1 MNYRRGEERL
11 LGVAVPLAALRS
23 AGGWRVGEYPDLA
36 AFGALCAASGVGLVQ
51 LLPVNDT
58 GGQSSPYFALSAFAL
73 HPLYLRARDLP
84 EAPSAPAAL
93 AELDAFAAA
102 AAPGERFPYQAAL
115 DAKDRCLRAI
125 YAAAAARLDID
136 PAMDEFVAGRPW
148 LKAYAVY
155 KGLKARFDQR
165 GWREWPELRDPTPEG
180 LERLWADPARRAE
193 HRYHV
198 WVQLRCAEQFARAA
212 GALRELG
219 VELLGDLPIMM
230 NEDSADVWADRRSF
244 RPELRAGSP
253 PDAGSP
259 DGQNWG
265 FPIYDWES
273 MAQDGYRFWKERIRE
288 ADRYYSAYRIDHVL
302 GFFRIWALP
311 EREESGYLGRFLP
324 GVPLSRDELSAA
336 GFSDE
341 RLRWLSRPHVSG
353 YELADELRAIGATED
368 EVALAFGSALERIGD
383 QDLYLFKPA
392 IRGERDL
399 RLPGLSPRAAE
410 ALMRRWRDRALVPID
425 EAGYG
430 ATPRMRASRAWASLS
445 EGERAAL
452 EGLFAKAGA
461 RESGLWLEQGRRL
474 LGMLKAESAM
484 LPCAEDLGSIPPGV
498 PEELERLGMLGLRIP
513 RWTRHWERPGQPY
526 LRPDEYPELSV
537 CTPSVHDTST
547 LRGWWELE
555 EGREGF
561 AEAYCPGIRP
571 AARGLSADDEY
582 ALLRALAGARSRLY
596 VLQLQ
601 DLLDIGPAYRSAD
614 PERDRVNVPGAV
626 ADFNWT
632 WRMGPSIEALG
643 ADEAWV
649 ERLRGVAEARRRST

>member
-1 MNYRRGEERL
+1 MQYRRGEERL
-11 LGVAVPLAALRS
+11 LGVAVPLAALRC

-36 AFGALCAASGVGLVQ
+36 AFGALCAAAGVGLVQ

-84 EAPSAPAAL
+84 EAALAPAAL

-115 DAKDRCLRAI
+115 DAKDRCLRSI
-125 YAAAAARLDID
+125 YAAAATRLDAD
-136 PAMDEFVAGRPW
+136 PAIDEFVASRPW
-148 LKAYAVY
+148 LKAYAAY

-165 GWREWPELRDPTPEG
+165 SWREWPELRDPTPDE
-180 LERLWADPARRAE
+180 LERLWAAPERRAE
-193 HRYHV
+193 HRYQV
-198 WVQLRCAEQFARAA
+198 WVQLRCAEQFGRASA
-212 GALRELG
+212 ALRELG

-230 NEDSADVWADRRSF
+230 NEDSADVWADRGSF
-244 RPELRAGSP
+244 RLELRAGSP

-265 FPIYDWES
+265 FPIYDWER
-273 MAQDGYRFWKERIRE
+273 MAEDGYRFWKERIRE
-288 ADRYYSAYRIDHVL
+288 ADRYYSSYRIDHVL

-324 GVPLSRDELSAA
+324 GMTLSRAELAAA

-341 RLRWLSRPHVSG
+341 RLRWLSQPHVSG
-353 YELADELRAIGATED
+353 FELADELRAAGASEP
-368 EVALAFGSALERIGD
+368 ELAVAFSQALDRLGD
-383 QDLYLFKPA
+383 QDLYLFKTG

-399 RLPGLSPRAAE
+399 RLPGLTPPAAE
-410 ALMRRWRDRALVPID
+410 ALKRRWRDRALVPLG
-425 EAGYG
+425 EAGYV
-430 ATPRMRASRAWASLS
+430 AAPRMRSSRAWAALS
-445 EGERAAL
+445 DGERAAL
-452 EGLFAKAGA
+452 EALLAEAGG
-461 RESGLWLEQGRRL
+461 RESALWLAQGRRL
-474 LGMLKAESAM
+474 LGMLKAESDM

-498 PEELERLGMLGLRIP
+498 PEELARLGMLGLRIP
-513 RWTRHWERPGQPY
+513 RWTRHWDRPGQPY
-526 LRPDEYPELSV
+526 LRLDEYPELSV

-555 EGREGF
+555 GGREGF
-561 AEAYCPGIRP
+561 AEAYCPGILP
-571 AARGLSADDEY
+571 AARELTADDEY

-601 DLLDIGPAYRSAD
+601 DLLDIGEAYRSAD

-632 WRMGPSIEALG
+632 WRMGPSIEDLN
-643 ADEAWV
+643 ADAAWID
-649 ERLRGVAEARRRST
+649 RLRGVAEARRR

>member
-1 MNYRRGEERL
+1 MEYRRGEERL
-11 LGVAVPLAALRS
+11 LGVAVPLAALRC
-23 AGGWRVGEYPDLA
+23 ADGWRVGEYPDLA
-36 AFGALCAASGVGLVQ
+36 AFGALCAAAGVGLVQ

-84 EAPSAPAAL
+84 EAALAPAAL

-102 AAPGERFPYQAAL
+102 AAPGERFPYQAAM

-125 YAAAAARLDID
+125 YAAAAARLDGD
-136 PAMDEFVAGRPW
+136 PAVDEFGAERPW

-155 KGLKARFDQR
+155 KGLKARYDQR
-165 GWREWPELRDPTPEG
+165 SWREWPELRDPTPEE
-180 LERLWADPARRAE
+180 LERLWADPERRAE
-193 HRYHV
+193 HRYQV
-198 WVQLRCAEQFARAA
+198 WVQLRCAQQFGRASA
-212 GALRELG
+212 ALRELG

-244 RPELRAGSP
+244 RLELRAGSP

-265 FPIYDWES
+265 FPIYDWER
-273 MAQDGYRFWKERIRE
+273 MAEDGYRFWKERIRE
-288 ADRYYSAYRIDHVL
+288 ADRYYSSYRIDHVL
-302 GFFRIWALP
+302 GFFRIWALS

-324 GVPLSRDELSAA
+324 GMTLSRAELAAA

-341 RLRWLSRPHVSG
+341 RLRWLSQPHVSG
-353 YELADELRAIGATED
+353 VGLADELRAAGASEP
-368 EVALAFGSALERIGD
+368 ELAVAFSQALDRLGD
-383 QDLYLFKPA
+383 QDLYLFKPE

-399 RLPGLSPRAAE
+399 RLPGLTPPAAE
-410 ALMRRWRDRALVPID
+410 ALMRRWRDRAIVPLG
-425 EAGYG
+425 EAGYV
-430 ATPRMRASRAWASLS
+430 AAPRMRASRAWAALS
-445 EGERAAL
+445 DGERASL
-452 EGLFAKAGA
+452 ERLFSEAGR
-461 RESGLWLEQGRRL
+461 RESALWLEQGRRL
-474 LGMLKAESAM
+474 LGMLKAESDM

-498 PEELERLGMLGLRIP
+498 PEELARLGMLGLRIP
-513 RWTRHWERPGQPY
+513 RWTRHWDRPGQPY
-526 LRPDEYPELSV
+526 LRLDEYPELSV

-555 EGREGF
+555 GGREGF
-561 AEAYCPGIRP
+561 AEAYCPGILPP
-571 AARGLSADDEY
+571 ARELTADDEY

-601 DLLDIGPAYRSAD
+601 DLLDIGEAYRSAD

-632 WRMGPSIEALG
+632 WRMGPTIEALS
-643 ADEAWV
+643 ADAAWID
-649 ERLRGVAEARRRST
+649 RLRGAAEARRR